1 MARTSTPWRLL
12 PARELGCGSPAT
24 VWRRLNQSTTAGVFE
39 ALHLEILDRLGMAG
53 RLDWSHARLDSTSI
67 RAKHGGTTLAQTRSI
82 AASRGPSSTWSATVV
97 GCRSPRRSPPPTS
110 PTWSCSPR
118 SSTTS
123 PVHTPSRRRRIRP
136 GKLDAD
142 KGNDSAANRAWL
154 RRRGITVRI
163 ARAGSN
169 RRPGWGATAGGWSAR
184 CHGCRAGGGCRS
196 GGIGTRSGGLCCAAG
211 LRAHLLPAA
220 LAPSWSSSYR
230 SCGTSRVCV
239 KMRQSCHWSRAGSSA
254 SQERQCRGRRCS
266 SW

>member
-1 MARTSTPWRLL
+1 
-12 PARELGCGSPAT
+12 
-24 VWRRLNQSTTAGVFE
+24 
-39 ALHLEILDRLGMAG
+39 MAG
-53 RLDWSHARLDSTSI
+53 RLDWSHASLDSTSV

-123 PVHTPSRRRRIRP
+123 PGAHAV
-136 GKLDAD
+136 A
-142 KGNDSAANRAWL
+142 SAAHPAWQAGCRQRLRQRGQPRLAAPAWDHRAD
-154 RRRGITVRI
+154 RPARDRI
-163 ARAGSN
+163 VDPAGA
-169 RRPGWGATAGGWSAR
+169 PPLAGGA
-184 CHGCRAGGGCRS
+184 HAVMAVVLAAAAGPVGS
-196 GGIGTRSGGLCCAAG
+196 GLGAVVCVCAAG

-220 LAPSWSSSYR
+220 LTPSWSSSYR

-254 SQERQCRGRRCS
+254 SQARQCRGRRCS